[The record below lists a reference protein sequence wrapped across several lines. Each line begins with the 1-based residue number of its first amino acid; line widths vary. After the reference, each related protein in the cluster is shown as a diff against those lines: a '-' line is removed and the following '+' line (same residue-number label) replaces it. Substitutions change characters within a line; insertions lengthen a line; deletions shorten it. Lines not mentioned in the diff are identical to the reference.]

1 MSAAPAFEGAPG
13 SRFLAEPTAV
23 GEQSCERSLSGGQE
37 GAQLLVPGVAPISL
51 RERLAMR
58 AAAPLEPKKPQR
70 PPDIGLFDLAARNQL
85 DLFGPGGRVIDPELP
100 PRGG

>member
-1 MSAAPAFEGAPG
+1 MSAAPAFEGETTDA
-13 SRFLAEPTAV
+13 
-23 GEQSCERSLSGGQE
+23 GEQT
-37 GAQLLVPGVAPISL
+37 LVPGVSPISL
-51 RERLAMR
+51 RDRLAMR

-85 DLFGPGGRVIDPELP
+85 DLFGPGGRIIEPELP